1 MTFLGVFLLGYFC
14 LSPFQKICRSEWNF
28 SYVTSMIAQSLYQD
42 DVSVSSEKLR
52 VKDFYLDGEK
62 LYIFPLNGDV
72 FLPVGTMVCS
82 VRGNELEVVE
92 TSHRYLISHFTEVS
106 ALLYQYVV
114 GGKALAKTN
123 DFYLVEGEDVV
134 RLAAML
140 EIDYV
145 QV

>member
-1 MTFLGVFLLGYFC
+1 
-14 LSPFQKICRSEWNF
+14 
-28 SYVTSMIAQSLYQD
+28 
-42 DVSVSSEKLR
+42 
-52 VKDFYLDGEK
+52 
-62 LYIFPLNGDV
+62 
-72 FLPVGTMVCS
+72 MVCS